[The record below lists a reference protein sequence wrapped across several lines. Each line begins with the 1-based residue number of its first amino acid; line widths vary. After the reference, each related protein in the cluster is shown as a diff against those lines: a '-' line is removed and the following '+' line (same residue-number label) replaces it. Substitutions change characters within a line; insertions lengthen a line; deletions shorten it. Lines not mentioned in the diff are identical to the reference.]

1 MDIVERMAMYQIV
14 YEKIPRRKKFVR
26 RNEKGNIMIKIKN
39 LKLDRGQFC
48 LEIKDLHIEKG
59 DKIGIIGH
67 NGAGK
72 STLIHCIIGEEKYS
86 GTIIKNTDN
95 IAVHLQFNDYFD
107 IKIKYIIEC
116 VIGNCIKNDARI
128 QELIEYFDFGKNLNK
143 KYRKLSGGEKQRLT
157 LILVLYQN
165 GDVTILDEVT
175 SGFDFETR
183 NRLNKRLRDYLGKS
197 NKTVLMVSHYY
208 EELIGFVDKIMLLDH
223 GKVIAFDT
231 ITSLFEKY
239 IGSSVIL
246 FDEGQIDSTLLSK
259 YKKIISKKGTEAY
272 CLKNKQEEKELIHL
286 LLDQNI
292 NFKKCNDDIEIL
304 TMNMLK
310 GEKNVL

>member
-1 MDIVERMAMYQIV
+1 
-14 YEKIPRRKKFVR
+14 
-26 RNEKGNIMIKIKN
+26 MIKIKN

-48 LEIKDLHIEKG
+48 LQIKDLHIEKG

-72 STLIHCIIGEEKYS
+72 STLINCLIGEAKYT
-86 GTIIKNTDN
+86 GEIIKNTDK
-95 IAVHLQFNDYFD
+95 IAVHLQFNNYFD

-116 VIGNCIKNDARI
+116 VIGNRIKNDARI

-143 KYRKLSGGEKQRLT
+143 KYKKLSGGEKQRLT

-197 NKTVLMVSHYY
+197 DKTVLMVSHYY

-223 GKVIAFDT
+223 GRVVAFDT
-231 ITSLFEKY
+231 IASLFDRY
-239 IGSSVIL
+239 IGGSVIL
-246 FDEGQIDSTLLSK
+246 FEEGQINASLLSK
-259 YKKIISKKGTEAY
+259 YHKIISKKGTEAY
-272 CLKNKQEEKELIHL
+272 CLKDKAEEKELIEL
-286 LLDQNI
+286 LLNHNI
-292 NFKKCNDDIEIL
+292 NFKRCNDDIEIL

-310 GEKNVL
+310 GDNIQNFL

>member
-1 MDIVERMAMYQIV
+1 
-14 YEKIPRRKKFVR
+14 
-26 RNEKGNIMIKIKN
+26 MIKIKN

-48 LEIKDLHIEKG
+48 LDIKDLHIEKG

-72 STLIHCIIGEEKYS
+72 STLIHCLIDEAKYS
-86 GTIIKNTDN
+86 GTITKNTDN
-95 IAVHLQFNDYFD
+95 IAVHLQFNNYFD

-116 VIGNCIKNDARI
+116 VIGNRIKNDARI
-128 QELIEYFDFGKNLNK
+128 QELIEYFDFEKNLNK
-143 KYRKLSGGEKQRLT
+143 RYKKLSGGEKQRLT

-183 NRLNKRLRDYLGKS
+183 DRLNKKLRDYLGQS
-197 NKTVLMVSHYY
+197 DKTVLMVSHYY

-223 GKVIAFDT
+223 GSVVAFDT
-231 ITSLFEKY
+231 IEHLFQKY
-239 IGSSVIL
+239 IGGSVIL
-246 FDEGQIDSTLLSK
+246 LEEGEVDPALLSK
-259 YKKIISKKGTEAY
+259 YHKIISKKGTEAY
-272 CLKNKQEEKELIHL
+272 CLKDKKEEKELIDL
-286 LLDQNI
+286 LLDHNI
-292 NFKKCNDDIEIL
+292 NFKKCNNDIEIL

>member
-1 MDIVERMAMYQIV
+1 
-14 YEKIPRRKKFVR
+14 
-26 RNEKGNIMIKIKN
+26 MIKIKN

-48 LEIKDLHIEKG
+48 LQIKDLHIEKG

-72 STLIHCIIGEEKYS
+72 STLINCLIDEAKYTGE
-86 GTIIKNTDN
+86 IIKNTDK
-95 IAVHLQFNDYFD
+95 IAVHLQFNNYFD

-116 VIGNCIKNDARI
+116 IIGNRIKNDARI
-128 QELIEYFDFGKNLNK
+128 QELIEYFDFEKNLNK
-143 KYRKLSGGEKQRLT
+143 KYKKLSGGEKQRLT

-183 NRLNKRLRDYLGKS
+183 NRLNKRLRDYLGRS
-197 NKTVLMVSHYY
+197 DKTVLMVSHYY

-223 GKVIAFDT
+223 GKVVAFDT
-231 ITSLFEKY
+231 IASLFERY
-239 IGSSVIL
+239 IGGSVIL
-246 FDEGQIDSTLLSK
+246 FDEGQIETALLSK
-259 YKKIISKKGTEAY
+259 YHKIISKKGTEAY
-272 CLKNKQEEKELIHL
+272 CLKDKTEEKELIDL
-286 LLDQNI
+286 LLNHNI

-310 GEKNVL
+310 GDNIKNFL

>member
-1 MDIVERMAMYQIV
+1 
-14 YEKIPRRKKFVR
+14 
-26 RNEKGNIMIKIKN
+26 MIKIKN

-48 LEIKDLHIEKG
+48 LQIKDLHIEKG

-72 STLIHCIIGEEKYS
+72 STFINCLIGEAKYT
-86 GTIIKNTDN
+86 GEIIKNTDK
-95 IAVHLQFNDYFD
+95 IAVHLQFNNYFD

-116 VIGNCIKNDARI
+116 IIGNRIKNDARI

-143 KYRKLSGGEKQRLT
+143 KYKKLSGGEKQRLT

-183 NRLNKRLRDYLGKS
+183 NRLNKRLRDYLGES
-197 NKTVLMVSHYY
+197 DKTVLMVSHYY

-223 GKVIAFDT
+223 GKVVAFDT
-231 ITSLFEKY
+231 IASLFDRY
-239 IGSSVIL
+239 IGGSVIL
-246 FDEGQIDSTLLSK
+246 FDEGQIETALLSK
-259 YKKIISKKGTEAY
+259 YHKIISKKGTEAY
-272 CLKNKQEEKELIHL
+272 CLKDKTEEKELIEL
-286 LLDQNI
+286 LLNHNI
-292 NFKKCNDDIEIL
+292 NFKRCNDDIEIL

-310 GEKNVL
+310 GNNIQNFL

>member
-1 MDIVERMAMYQIV
+1 
-14 YEKIPRRKKFVR
+14 
-26 RNEKGNIMIKIKN
+26 MIKIKN

-48 LEIKDLHIEKG
+48 LQIKDLHIEKG

-72 STLIHCIIGEEKYS
+72 STLINCLIGEAKYT
-86 GTIIKNTDN
+86 GEIIKNTDK
-95 IAVHLQFNDYFD
+95 IAVHLQFNNYFD

-116 VIGNCIKNDARI
+116 IIGNRIKNDARI
-128 QELIEYFDFGKNLNK
+128 QELIEYFDFEKNLNK
-143 KYRKLSGGEKQRLT
+143 KYKKLSGGEKQRLT

-183 NRLNKRLRDYLGKS
+183 NRLNKRLRDYLGRS
-197 NKTVLMVSHYY
+197 DKTVLMVSHYY

-223 GKVIAFDT
+223 GKVVAFDT
-231 ITSLFEKY
+231 IASLFERY
-239 IGSSVIL
+239 IGGSVIL
-246 FDEGQIDSTLLSK
+246 FDEGQIETALLSK
-259 YKKIISKKGTEAY
+259 YHKIISKKGTEAY
-272 CLKNKQEEKELIHL
+272 CLKDKTEEKELIDL
-286 LLDQNI
+286 LLNHNI

-310 GEKNVL
+310 GDNIKNFL

>member
-1 MDIVERMAMYQIV
+1 
-14 YEKIPRRKKFVR
+14 
-26 RNEKGNIMIKIKN
+26 MIKIKN

-48 LEIKDLHIEKG
+48 LQIKDLHIEKG

-72 STLIHCIIGEEKYS
+72 STLINCLIGEAKYT
-86 GTIIKNTDN
+86 GEIIKNTDK
-95 IAVHLQFNDYFD
+95 IAVHLQFNNYFD

-116 VIGNCIKNDARI
+116 VIGNRIKNDARI

-143 KYRKLSGGEKQRLT
+143 KYKKLSGGEKQRLT

-197 NKTVLMVSHYY
+197 DKTVLMVSHYY

-223 GKVIAFDT
+223 GRVVAFDT
-231 ITSLFEKY
+231 IASLFDRY
-239 IGSSVIL
+239 IGGSVIL
-246 FDEGQIDSTLLSK
+246 FEEGQINASLLSK
-259 YKKIISKKGTEAY
+259 YHKIISKKGTEAY
-272 CLKNKQEEKELIHL
+272 CLKDKAEEKELIEL
-286 LLDQNI
+286 LLNHNI
-292 NFKKCNDDIEIL
+292 NFKRCNDDIEIL
-304 TMNMLK
+304 TINMLK
-310 GEKNVL
+310 GDNIQNFL